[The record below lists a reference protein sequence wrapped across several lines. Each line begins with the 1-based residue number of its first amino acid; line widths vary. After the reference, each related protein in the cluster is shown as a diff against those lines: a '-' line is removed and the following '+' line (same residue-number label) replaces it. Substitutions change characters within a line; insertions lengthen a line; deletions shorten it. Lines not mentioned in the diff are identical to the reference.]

1 MKFRP
6 RESLRPIN
14 YISTL
19 SEIEFNAVE
28 IDEAEPEMLLEK
40 LNSLCKNQQGP
51 ICKDW
56 RFAEELTAIKTFNLC
71 FAIREG
77 QGLESPQPLLAER

>member
-1 MKFRP
+1 M
-6 RESLRPIN
+6 RPIN

-19 SEIEFNAVE
+19 SEIEFNAME
-28 IDEAEPEMLLEK
+28 IDEAESKMLLEK
-40 LNSLCKNQQGP
+40 LNCLCKNQQGP

-56 RFAEELTAIKTFNLC
+56 RFAEELTAIKTSNLC

-77 QGLESPQPLLAER
+77 QGLESPQSLLAERIGVP